1 MAHVAL
7 ILVLLTLCYGVSSRP
22 ISVFVECPDQYAEN
36 IWFNRAVKICPEDHR
51 TYHCLMV
58 TSITLTARYRE
69 FCQKPER
76 IRKGEY
82 VVYDV
87 ATKTIEHKACP
98 HGRFQPVERTS
109 NSSMAYQC
117 EKVMTPCNLQG
128 QKPCDDGRP
137 DEDRTCGCEFE
148 KGYSLEALADI
159 SNNDV
164 SCVHPL
170 SVDLTCTQLDMCTE
184 NQELNKYYQCVNK
197 CPVGYYRRNGGGCFQ
212 LPINMSS
219 TQSPPIT
226 TKTNLVTTTFKDDSV
241 DNVMIADKEN
251 NAGTIAIVISI
262 VFSVLMVIA
271 ISAAIFCCF
280 WKQIS
285 SGISAVCGL
294 CNQSTDDTDGANDHP
309 ASIICCHIT
318 YFNQRI
324 HLGKAGNV
332 TMGNKN
338 KITSTEKKKEK
349 EKKKKSQ
356 NVEDLPLLNQ
366 EKPDITDDGGKEDID
381 DLTVPKTIPGSKGS
395 DSDDCVNEDALDP
408 EATTPKEIASD
419 KDPDPDDSVV
429 ENTAD
434 ANSTV
439 PKEVESTK
447 EIESVEKED
456 CNEYMKDMK
465 LAAKKKGWE
474 VEDVP
479 KDGSCFYHCVLRLY
493 VSKNGWDVSTLRK
506 KLRKYLESNAKQY
519 KDFVPESWE
528 NLLRGTE
535 NNKWA
540 DHVEIKAMAEMLKV
554 PIIIHKLNST
564 GDQLEVKEEI
574 TPKNCHVEP
583 LNIGHILVNK
593 EGFHFVA
600 LVPMRLTES

>member
-22 ISVFVECPDQYAEN
+22 ISVIECPDQYAEN
-36 IWFNRAVKICPEDHR
+36 IWFNRAVKVCPEDR
-51 TYHCLMV
+51 QTYHCLMV
-58 TSITLTARYRE
+58 TSITSTARYGE

-87 ATKTIEHKACP
+87 TTKTIVHKACP

-184 NQELNKYYQCVNK
+184 EQELNKYYQCVNK

-219 TQSPPIT
+219 TPSPTIT
-226 TKTNLVTTTFKDDSV
+226 TKTNLVTTTVKDDSV
-241 DNVMIADKEN
+241 DNVMIPNKEN
-251 NAGTIAIVISI
+251 DKGAIAIAMGIVSI
-262 VFSVLMVIA
+262 VLLMTA
-271 ISAAIFCCF
+271 ISAGIFCYCF
-280 WKQIS
+280 KQNC

-294 CNQSTDDTDGANDHP
+294 CNQSTDDTNGANGFP
-309 ASIICCHIT
+309 ACIVCCHVT
-318 YFNQRI
+318 HLNQKI
-324 HLGKAGNV
+324 NVKKADTV
-332 TMGNKN
+332 AMGNKS
-338 KITSTEKKKEK
+338 KITSLDTKKKK
-349 EKKKKSQ
+349 EKKKKSES
-356 NVEDLPLLNQ
+356 VESLPLLSQ
-366 EKPDITDDGGKEDID
+366 EKQDITDDGGKEDSD

-419 KDPDPDDSVV
+419 KDQDPDDSVV

-479 KDGSCFYHCVLRLY
+479 KDGSCFYHCVLKLY

>member
-22 ISVFVECPDQYAEN
+22 ISAFECPNQYAEN

-58 TSITLTARYRE
+58 TDITSTARYTE
-69 FCQKPER
+69 FCQTPEK

-82 VVYDV
+82 VVYNINK
-87 ATKTIEHKACP
+87 KTIEHEMCP
-98 HGRFQPVERTS
+98 PGRFQPVERTS

-117 EKVMTPCNLQG
+117 EKEMTPCNLQG

-137 DEDRTCGCEFE
+137 DKDRTCRCKFE
-148 KGYSLEALADI
+148 DGYSLEALAYI
-159 SNNDV
+159 SSNNIT
-164 SCVHPL
+164 CVHPL
-170 SVDLTCTQLDMCTE
+170 SVDLACTQLDMCTE
-184 NQELNKYYQCVNK
+184 NQDLNKYYQCVNK
-197 CPVGYYRRNGGGCFQ
+197 CPDGYYRRNGGGCFQ

-226 TKTNLVTTTFKDDSV
+226 TKTNLITTTFKDDSV
-241 DNVMIADKEN
+241 DVMIPNKKND
-251 NAGTIAIVISI
+251 AGLIAIAIGIVSI
-262 VFSVLMVIA
+262 VLLVTA
-271 ISAAIFCCF
+271 ISAGIFCCF
-280 WKQIS
+280 WKQNCL
-285 SGISAVCGL
+285 GISAVCGL
-294 CNQSTDDTDGANDHP
+294 SNQSTDDTDGANGHS
-309 ASIICCHIT
+309 ANIICCHIT
-318 YFNQRI
+318 YLNQKI
-324 HLGKAGNV
+324 SVKKADNVAIGK
-332 TMGNKN
+332 KN
-338 KITSTEKKKEK
+338 KITSGDKKKEK
-349 EKKKKSQ
+349 EKKKSG
-356 NVEDLPLLNQ
+356 NVENFPLLDQ
-366 EKPDITDDGGKEDID
+366 EKADLADDGEKEDSA
-381 DLTVPKTIPGSKGS
+381 DLTVPKTIAGSKGS
-395 DSDDCVNEDALDP
+395 DSDDCLNEDTPDP

-419 KDPDPDDSVV
+419 KDPNDRVV
-429 ENTAD
+429 ENSAD
-434 ANSTV
+434 ADSTV

-447 EIESVEKED
+447 ENDIVEKED

-474 VEDVP
+474 VEDVL

-493 VSKNGWDVSTLRK
+493 QSKNGWDVSTLRK
-506 KLRKYLESNAKQY
+506 KLRKYLESNAKLY
-519 KDFVPESWE
+519 KEFVTESWE
-528 NLLRGTE
+528 NLLRGIE

-540 DHVEIKAMAEMLKV
+540 DHVEISAMAEMLKV

-574 TPKNCHVEP
+574 KPKNCHVEP

-600 LVPMRLTES
+600 LVPLTES